1 MLTTDKNKGRAA
13 EGGDGQLGA
22 AAAPQGGHDDAPG
35 PLEGWAL
42 SPATKQAAAMLRR
55 VSAEGTEGTEGA
67 AAAAIA
73 PAIAAE
79 GEAAAAAVASTPAEL
94 PSTSSGSSSASDEAE
109 GNRDAPAFSALHSVV
124 QKLQAE
130 AFCAQAGPRLTGARR
145 RTRS

>member
-1 MLTTDKNKGRAA
+1 
-13 EGGDGQLGA
+13 
-22 AAAPQGGHDDAPG
+22 
-35 PLEGWAL
+35 
-42 SPATKQAAAMLRR
+42 MLRR

-109 GNRDAPAFSALHSVV
+109 GNRHPAFSALHSVV
-124 QKLQAE
+124 QNQAE
-130 AFCAQAGPRLTGARR
+130 VLCGQAGPRCIPPTVTGVRK